1 MKKMYAYILPLCF
14 AGFATAQN
22 IAIPDVNFKNRLLEN
37 DLINLDGDSE
47 IQLEE
52 ALSVQ
57 YLDLSNANIQSLSG
71 IEQFINLRELNCEN
85 NQISEL
91 PLTTLGYLKRL
102 NCNNNQ
108 ISSLDFDTSLLQE
121 LRCANNQISFVNIGL
136 NTLELDV
143 SYNQIE
149 QLNLPT
155 SGYYAYLNI
164 SGNLFTE
171 IQIQQLRLDNFYCE
185 DTKLTALDLSQTLQL
200 GETISIRNNPNLQSV
215 NLKNNR
221 FDFCDLMGGGCHFY
235 LALSGNPL
243 LNNICLDTF
252 EHEGVSGLNE
262 LDFFQTQYNLSN
274 VNFNQNCEAPSPEL
288 TITDMTK
295 IINWYPNPVQN
306 ILNIET
312 QNSAKMQ
319 QVAVYNL
326 LGQKIISQ
334 NLNSESTVYVDMSH
348 LQPGTYML
356 EIISNTAKTTTKII
370 KI

>member
-1 MKKMYAYILPLCF
+1 MKKLYAYILPLCF

-57 YLDLSNANIQSLSG
+57 YLDLSNANIQTLSG

-102 NCNNNQ
+102 NCNNNH

-136 NTLELDV
+136 TTLELDV
-143 SYNQIE
+143 SYNQME
-149 QLNLPT
+149 QLNLPA

-164 SGNLFTE
+164 SGNLYNE

-185 DTKLTALDLSQTLQL
+185 DTKLTSLDLSQTLQL

-235 LALSGNPL
+235 LALSGNPS

-252 EHEGVSGLNE
+252 EHEGLSGLNE

-288 TITDMTK
+288 TITDLIK
-295 IINWYPNPVQN
+295 SINWYPNPVQN
-306 ILNIET
+306 SLTIESKNDVSLKT
-312 QNSAKMQ
+312 VQL
-319 QVAVYNL
+319 YNL
-326 LGQKIISQ
+326 MGQKVMMQKMNSSSQ
-334 NLNSESTVYVDMSH
+334 TNVDLSMLHS
-348 LQPGTYML
+348 GTYLL
-356 EIISNTAKTTTKII
+356 EIVSDQGTTTSKII